1 MTHREFLV
9 WLRPRLEGATATGL
23 GPLDVRAIRDE
34 LEWMRAN
41 GALRPFASWLLGLVS
56 DCSTLDAKTV
66 SNLAG
71 VLRFELAPPREQTV
85 VLATERSEK

>member
-1 MTHREFLV
+1 MTHHEFLV

-34 LEWMRAN
+34 LEWMRSA
-41 GALRPFASWLLGLVS
+41 GTMQPFASWLLTLVS
-56 DCSTLDAKTV
+56 DCSTLDARTV

-85 VLATERSEK
+85 VVAIERPDE